1 MSQLISRTNSHIF
14 ISGQTR
20 SGKTYFAAK
29 ALKGLPDPVLFIN
42 IQDEQLPG
50 FQRIMVDQVEYSQ
63 LEEVLKHGEKIDL
76 RFPANYPLKVINK
89 ITGYILDQ
97 LMTAG
102 FSQNRPIYVA
112 VDECHTLEG
121 AGLDSAIQVATRG
134 LARGVRGVFITQRPA
149 LVSKTLYTQATEH
162 YMFYLSPAEKQYF
175 KEKGFDFE
183 QCQKFWTKNGQ
194 YSYVYFDGKDL
205 NGRRAV

>member
-1 MSQLISRTNSHIF
+1 MQLLSRTNSHIF

-29 ALKGLPDPVLFIN
+29 ALKQLTDPVLFIN

-50 FQRIMVDQVEYSQ
+50 FLKIRVDKVDYEQ
-63 LEEVLKHGEKIDL
+63 LEEVLKAGEKIDL
-76 RFPANYPLKVINK
+76 RFPDNMTIKMINK
-89 ITGYILDQ
+89 ITGYMLDQ
-97 LMTAG
+97 LMIAG
-102 FSQNRPIYVA
+102 FNQNKPIYVA
-112 VDECHTLEG
+112 LDECHTLEG
-121 AGLDSAIQVATRG
+121 KGLESAIQVATRG

-162 YMFYLSPAEKQYF
+162 YMFYLSPAEKAYF

-183 QCQKFWTKNGQ
+183 SCQKLWTKNGQ

-205 NGRRAV
+205 IGRRAV